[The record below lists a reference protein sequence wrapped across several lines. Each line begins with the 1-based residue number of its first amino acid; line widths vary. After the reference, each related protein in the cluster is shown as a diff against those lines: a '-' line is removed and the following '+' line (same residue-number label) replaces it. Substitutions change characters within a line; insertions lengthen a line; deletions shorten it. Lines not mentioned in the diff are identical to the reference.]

1 MAAILLDIKEG
12 DEVIMPNAF
21 VLRGARVV
29 FVDSRGDHPGMD
41 ESQVEALI
49 TSKTKAIVVVH
60 YAGVACDM
68 DGIMALADRHGLYV
82 VEDAAQA
89 IDSFYKGRPLGG
101 IGHLATFSFHETKN
115 IHSGEGGMLVVNDP
129 RFAHR
134 AEIIWE
140 KGTNRAA
147 FSRRE
152 VDHYNW
158 LDLGSSFLPSEIIAA
173 FLYAQLKNLDVVQQR
188 RKEIWTA
195 YLRVLTTG
203 TASAGQGYLNK
214 ILTALSGL
222 RAKLPYVPA
231 YSSNNAHLFYL
242 VFGTGEERAE
252 FIKRLQQAGIMAI
265 PHYQPLHLSPFYKD
279 KHDGRALPQAVKYA
293 ECLVRLPLYFE
304 LGVGEDIN

>member
-1 MAAILLDIKEG
+1 M
-12 DEVIMPNAF
+12 
-21 VLRGARVV
+21 
-29 FVDSRGDHPGMD
+29 
-41 ESQVEALI
+41 
-49 TSKTKAIVVVH
+49 
-60 YAGVACDM
+60 
-68 DGIMALADRHGLYV
+68 
-82 VEDAAQA
+82 
-89 IDSFYKGRPLGG
+89 
-101 IGHLATFSFHETKN
+101 
-115 IHSGEGGMLVVNDP
+115 
-129 RFAHR
+129 
-134 AEIIWE
+134 
-140 KGTNRAA
+140 
-147 FSRRE
+147 
-152 VDHYNW
+152 
-158 LDLGSSFLPSEIIAA
+158 DLGSSFLPSEIIAA